1 MNLRKKLLKNTPKLT
16 ALEINGEKYFIREF
30 TVGELNKALYGQQQE
45 LIRLAQ
51 AQGIELNFNDEEEL
65 TKQLA
70 QIYDPY
76 RIARNIAARLCDE
89 NGNNLFDPNKKGDL
103 DALSKLDKSTFEQFS
118 QALVGITPKNSPTG
132 ADFN

>member
-1 MNLRKKLLKNTPKLT
+1 MNLREKLLKNTPKLT

-45 LIRLAQ
+45 LISLAQ

-65 TKQLA
+65 TKQLS

-89 NGNNLFDPNKKGDL
+89 NGNNLFDPNKKEDL

-118 QALVGITPKNSPTG
+118 QALADIAPKNSPTS

>member
-1 MNLRKKLLKNTPKLT
+1 MNLREKLLKNTPKLT

-45 LIRLAQ
+45 LINLAQ
-51 AQGIELNFNDEEEL
+51 EQGIELNFNDEEEL

-70 QIYDPY
+70 QVYDPH
-76 RIARNIAARLCDE
+76 RIARTIATRLCDE
-89 NGNNLFDPNKKGDL
+89 NGTNLFDPNKKEDL
-103 DALSKLDKSTFEQFS
+103 NALSQLDKSTFEQFS
-118 QALVGITPKNSPTG
+118 QAITDITPKNSPTS